1 VSVRN
6 NRTTKEKTMKTQ
18 IERVAGVEGIRW
30 NVIAAGYVQG
40 SIVWDPA
47 AECSFRWEVF
57 AYHGEARGNA
67 SNIAAAHAAAE
78 GALLSR
84 LSDEKLAIIALAECA
99 AAAALRPVAG
109 TARGFVAIHD
119 DVDVWGVSDPSKAGG
134 S

>member
-1 VSVRN
+1 VSN
-6 NRTTKEKTMKTQ
+6 ETNRTTKEKTMKTQ

-78 GALLSR
+78 AALLTR
-84 LSDEKLAIIALAECA
+84 LSDEKLAIIALAESRAAAECSCPHPLGGRDRDCSYHGNKARA
-99 AAAALRPVAG
+99 AAA
-109 TARGFVAIHD
+109 
-119 DVDVWGVSDPSKAGG
+119 KAGG